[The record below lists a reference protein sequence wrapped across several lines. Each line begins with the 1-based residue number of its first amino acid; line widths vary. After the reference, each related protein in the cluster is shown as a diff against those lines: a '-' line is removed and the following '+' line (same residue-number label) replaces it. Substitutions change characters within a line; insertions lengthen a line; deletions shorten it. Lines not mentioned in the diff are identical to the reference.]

1 MFSKKKND
9 LLLET
14 IEEDGRSWFR
24 VEPSGKEPIDAS
36 VGRHRYPVVDI
47 SAEGMRIYRNHDRE
61 LEIGEEYPFN
71 LPLPL
76 VNEVISGMIRVI
88 DISHMSYQC
97 KFVDL
102 SREETEKIH
111 LFILERQKEERR
123 AFSRVA
129 PSHKAPIRLSI
140 GGHVLQIRDMG
151 AGGVAAYRGKEKGLE
166 VKKEYPF
173 KLPLPLIDELITGTI
188 RIVDISSR
196 TYQCAFVGIAR
207 KETDKIHRFIL
218 EMQKEGGG
226 AYFRIKP
233 SRKDPIQVFVEP
245 YTFLVKDVGAG
256 GMAVHKDEG
265 KGLEFN
271 KEYTFKMALSLID
284 EEISGIMRIVNI
296 SEKAYHCA
304 FIDLIQE
311 HKEKIH
317 FFVLERQKE
326 ELREKKKTSS
336 AFKRH
341 ILTAQTIPF
350 PDGPSR

>member
-1 MFSKKKND
+1 LFSRKKND
-9 LLLET
+9 LL
-14 IEEDGRSWFR
+14 IEPVEEGGRSFFR

-47 SAEGMRIYRNHDRE
+47 SAEGMRIYRNNDRE

-71 LPLPL
+71 MPLPL

-88 DISHMSYQC
+88 DISQMSYQC
-97 KFVDL
+97 AFIEL

-111 LFILERQKEERR
+111 SFILERQKEERR

-140 GGHVLQIRDMG
+140 EGHVLQIRDMG
-151 AGGVAAYRGKEKGLE
+151 AGGVAAYRGKEKGLKI
-166 VKKEYPF
+166 KKEYPF

-188 RIVDISSR
+188 RIVDISDK
-196 TYQCAFVGIAR
+196 TYQCAFVGLAR

-218 EMQKEGGG
+218 EMQKEEGG

-233 SRKDPIQVFVEP
+233 SRKDPVQVFVEP
-245 YTFLVKDVGAG
+245 HTFLVKDVGAG
-256 GMAVHKDEG
+256 GMAVYKDEG
-265 KGLEFN
+265 KSMEFN
-271 KEYTFKMALSLID
+271 KEYPFKMALSLIE

-296 SEKAYHCA
+296 SENTYHCA
-304 FIDLIQE
+304 FIDLTRE

-336 AFKRH
+336 SFKSG
-341 ILTAQTIPF
+341 ILTAQTIPI
-350 PDGPSR
+350 PEGLSR